1 MRFLH
6 ETTGSEMSDIDNPCK
21 IPILHEPR
29 GGSIGVD
36 DLCEMFEKNLLHDSA
51 AAYETLQESQFYAL
65 SQVSDEFIHKTR
77 ARYTEYL
84 ANINFSLY
92 QEAGE
97 RIVLLIHDFMST
109 GPTMGPSG
117 PFLKLQ
123 GCKCQTIDRLII
135 ELINWLRTC
144 SDDC

>member
-1 MRFLH
+1 
-6 ETTGSEMSDIDNPCK
+6 MSDIDNPCEMG
-21 IPILHEPR
+21 ILHEP
-29 GGSIGVD
+29 GGVD

-51 AAYETLQESQFYAL
+51 AAYETLQESQCYTL

-84 ANINFSLY
+84 AHINFSLY

-97 RIVLLIHDFMST
+97 RIVLLIHDFMDT
-109 GPTMGPSG
+109 TMGTGS
-117 PFLKLQ
+117 FLKLQ

-135 ELINWLRTC
+135 ELINWLRTYG
-144 SDDC
+144 DD